1 MKEIIKT
8 QVRELL
14 KEREYDHLTDLC
26 VVDRHAWQ
34 ELRFR
39 LYEIDERIRWSA
51 IEAAAKLMKRWWQ
64 LKQQEKVRDFIRNL
78 FWSMTDESGGIGW
91 SSPQTIAETI
101 VNIPEILDPYGSM
114 MIAYSI
120 EEPPLMKGGL
130 WGIGRMGKMIADSMD
145 FFQEK
150 ILAVF
155 QNDDPEIL
163 GLAAWAMGEVGFKP
177 SLSYLEILRERNEPV
192 RIYINGDFSEKYLG
206 QWAEEAMN
214 KIAKSS

>member
-1 MKEIIKT
+1 VKEVIKA

-14 KEREYDHLTDLC
+14 EQREYEHLVDLC
-26 VVDRHAWQ
+26 VIDRHAWQ

-51 IEAAAKLMKRWWQ
+51 IEASAKLMKRWWQ

-91 SSPQTIAETI
+91 SSPQTISETI

-120 EEPPLMKGGL
+120 EEAPLMKGGL
-130 WGIGRMGKMIADSMD
+130 WGIGRLGKMIADSMD

-155 QNDDPEIL
+155 QNDDPEVL

-177 SLSYLEILRERNEPV
+177 SLSLLESLRERNEPV
-192 RIYINGDFSEKYLG
+192 RIYTNGDFYEKPLG
-206 QWAEEAMN
+206 QWAEEAVN
-214 KIAKSS
+214 KITKSA

>member
-1 MKEIIKT
+1 VKEVIKA

-14 KEREYDHLTDLC
+14 EQREYEHLVDLC

-51 IEAAAKLMKRWWQ
+51 IEASARLMQRWWQ

-101 VNIPEILDPYGSM
+101 VNIPELLDPYGSM

-130 WGIGRMGKMIADSMD
+130 WGIGRMGKMIVDSMD

-150 ILAVF
+150 VLAVF
-155 QNDDPEIL
+155 QNDDPEVL
-163 GLAAWAMGEVGFKP
+163 GLAAWAMGEVGFKA
-177 SLSYLEILRERNEPV
+177 SLSCLKKLFERNEPV
-192 RIYINGDFSEKYLG
+192 RIYTNGDFSEKPLG
-206 QWAEEAMN
+206 QWAEEAVK
-214 KIAKSS
+214 KIAKTS

>member
-1 MKEIIKT
+1 VKEVIKA

-14 KEREYDHLTDLC
+14 EQREYEHLVDLC
-26 VVDRHAWQ
+26 VIDRHAWQ

-51 IEAAAKLMKRWWQ
+51 IEASAKLMKRWWQ

-91 SSPQTIAETI
+91 SSPQTISETI

-120 EEPPLMKGGL
+120 EEAPLMKGGL
-130 WGIGRMGKMIADSMD
+130 WGIGRLGKMIADSMD

-155 QNDDPEIL
+155 QNDDPEVL

-177 SLSYLEILRERNEPV
+177 SLSLLENLRERNEPV
-192 RIYINGDFSEKYLG
+192 RIYTNGDFYEKPLG
-206 QWAEEAMN
+206 QWAEEAVN
-214 KIAKSS
+214 KITKSA